1 MARNRTLTDPSART
15 QKVARVERKPT
26 SDESPEYPSRL
37 SSDWER
43 DRRVRLP
50 HDYLVKGEA
59 ITHAQFEAM
68 A

>member
-1 MARNRTLTDPSART
+1 MSRKRTLTDPTARR
-15 QKVARVERKPT
+15 QKAERVEPKPS
-26 SDESPEYPSRL
+26 SDEPPKYPSHL
-37 SSDWER
+37 ASDWER

-50 HDYLVKGEA
+50 HDHLVKSEA

>member
-1 MARNRTLTDPSART
+1 VPRERTLTDPRARRP
-15 QKVARVERKPT
+15 KAERVERKPS
-26 SDESPEYPSRL
+26 SDEASEYPSRL

-50 HDYLVKGEA
+50 HDHLVKSQA